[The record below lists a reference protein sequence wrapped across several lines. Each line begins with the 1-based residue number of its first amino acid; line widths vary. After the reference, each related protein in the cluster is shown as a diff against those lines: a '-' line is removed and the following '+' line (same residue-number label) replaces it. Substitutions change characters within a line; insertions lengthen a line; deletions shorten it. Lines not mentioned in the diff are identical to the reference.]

1 MIIAKRYVL
10 AASLLCLAACSSS
23 PKPSYEAERAR
34 ARAGYEELDNATGAS
49 TSQTAAQSQQA
60 YTSDYSGTGA
70 PVTYAD
76 IPRPVLMVLPVNSNK
91 GSSPMEVVS
100 NNPFARAAM
109 EGINE
114 YLTEKGYEVRSL
126 EGSEDLN
133 SLIQMQ
139 GDISGNGDD
148 MSYMAG
154 LALGADVYIKFS
166 GSVKNGMV
174 TAEISAYETST
185 ARLLG
190 TKTGSVQ
197 DHGSSRDNQRY
208 LVHSAAQKAM
218 PALERTIHSYWAEDL
233 KKGVQYKV
241 IMRIG
246 ERFSGTALE
255 DLQDQGVS
263 AIRSHFNSVK
273 VNAMTEGTIDLVV
286 YANPK
291 EYPDAFAVYS
301 AIRQSMANLAQ
312 TKKNNIIN
320 KLVILELN

>member
-1 MIIAKRYVL
+1 MILALRYIL
-10 AASLLCLAACSSS
+10 AALLLCLAACSSS

-34 ARAGYEELDNATGAS
+34 AHAGYNELDNATGVA
-49 TSQTAAQSQQA
+49 TPQQA
-60 YTSDYSGTGA
+60 YTSDYSGTGT
-70 PVTYAD
+70 PVQYTG
-76 IPRPVLMVLPVNSNK
+76 IPRPVLMVLPVSSSK
-91 GSSPMEVVS
+91 GE
-100 NNPFARAAM
+100 FERAAM

-126 EGSEDLN
+126 EGSEDLSN
-133 SLIQMQ
+133 LIQMQ

-174 TAEISAYETST
+174 TTEISAYETST

-241 IMRIG
+241 VMRIG
-246 ERFSGTALE
+246 ERFSGSSLE
-255 DLQDQGVS
+255 DLHDQGVS
-263 AIRSHFNSVK
+263 AIRGQFKSVK
-273 VNAMTEGTIDLVV
+273 VNAMTEKTIDLIV
-286 YANPK
+286 YADPN

-301 AIRQSMANLAQ
+301 AIRQSMSAFAQ
-312 TKKNNIIN
+312 AKKNNIVN
-320 KLVILELN
+320 KLIILELN

>member
-23 PKPSYEAERAR
+23 PKPSYDAERAR
-34 ARAGYEELDNATGAS
+34 AHAGYNELDNATAAS
-49 TSQTAAQSQQA
+49 TSQAAAQTQQA
-60 YTSDYSGTGA
+60 YASDYSGTGA
-70 PVTYAD
+70 PVTYAN
-76 IPRPVLMVLPVNSNK
+76 ISRPVLMVQTVNSGK
-91 GSSPMEVVS
+91 GEFEKAVK
-100 NNPFARAAM
+100 

-114 YLTEKGYEVRSL
+114 YLTEKGYEVRSQ

-166 GSVKNGMV
+166 GSIKNGMV

-190 TKTGSVQ
+190 TKTGTVQ

-218 PALERTIHSYWAEDL
+218 PALERTIHSYWTEDL
-233 KKGVQYKV
+233 KKGIQYKV
-241 IMRIG
+241 VMRIG
-246 ERFSGTALE
+246 ERFSGSALE
-255 DLQDQGVS
+255 DLQDQGIS
-263 AIRSHFNSVK
+263 ALRNSFNSVK
-273 VNAMTEGTIDLVV
+273 VNAMTEKTIDLVV
-286 YANPK
+286 YANPN

-312 TKKNNIIN
+312 AKKNNIVN
-320 KLVILELN
+320 KLIILELN

>member
-34 ARAGYEELDNATGAS
+34 AHAGYNELDNATGTPAP
-49 TSQTAAQSQQA
+49 QQA
-60 YTSDYSGTGA
+60 YTSDYTGTGA
-70 PVTYAD
+70 SVTYAD
-76 IPRPVLMVLPVNSNK
+76 IPRPVLMVQPNTSDK
-91 GSSPMEVVS
+91 GE
-100 NNPFARAAM
+100 FAKATI

-114 YLTEKGYEVRSL
+114 YLTGKGYEVRSP
-126 EGSEDLN
+126 EGSEDLAN
-133 SLIQMQ
+133 LIQMQ

-148 MSYMAG
+148 MAYMAG

-166 GSVKNGMV
+166 GSYKNDMV
-174 TAEISAYETST
+174 AVEISAYETST

-197 DHGSSRDNQRY
+197 DHGASRENKRY

-241 IMRIG
+241 VMRIG
-246 ERFSGTALE
+246 ERFSEATLE
-255 DLQDQGVS
+255 DLQDQGIS
-263 AIRSHFNSVK
+263 ALRGQFMSVK
-273 VNAMTEGTIDLVV
+273 VNAMTEKTIDLVV
-286 YANPK
+286 YADPK
-291 EYPDAFAVYS
+291 QHPDAFAVYS
-301 AIRQSMANLAQ
+301 AIRQSMSAFAQ
-312 TKKNNIIN
+312 TKKNNIVN
-320 KLVILELN
+320 KLIILELN

>member
-1 MIIAKRYVL
+1 MILAQRYIL
-10 AASLLCLAACSSS
+10 AAALLCLAACSSS

-34 ARAGYEELDNATGAS
+34 AHDGYNELDNATGAS
-49 TSQTAAQSQQA
+49 TAATQQTA

-70 PVTYAD
+70 PVTYTD
-76 IPRPVLMVLPVNSNK
+76 IPRPVLMVLPAASGK

-100 NNPFARAAM
+100 NNPFARATM

-126 EGSEDLN
+126 EGSEDL
-133 SLIQMQ
+133 SGLIQMQ

-197 DHGSSRDNQRY
+197 DHGSTKNNQRY

-246 ERFSGTALE
+246 ERFSGSALE
-255 DLQDQGVS
+255 DLQDQGIS
-263 AIRSHFNSVK
+263 ALRSRFNSLK
-273 VNAMTEGTIDLVV
+273 VNAMTEKTIDLVV
-286 YANPK
+286 YADPN
-291 EYPDAFAVYS
+291 EDPDAFAVYS
-301 AIRQSMANLAQ
+301 AIRQSVSSLAQ
-312 TKKNNIIN
+312 AKKNNIVN
-320 KLVILELN
+320 KLIILELN